1 MYLLNLFTFDA
12 TKLTLGLGA
21 LLVILGI
28 CLLWFSIVE
37 RRQINRRKKMQ
48 NDKTATDESEE
59 ELQAEADEVEAD
71 EVEAQNAVET
81 MAEIVEEADD
91 ETNETQ
97 TVVNREIA
105 VDDKGETVVVEYIAQ
120 PVATDEPTEEG
131 QSSAD
136 ETVADDEE
144 AVGTTAD
151 EEAQTVE
158 TEQIDEH
165 RDETDVDEQT
175 DDESDADKQDDVATV
190 AETSHEEVAAEEVV
204 DEADEVA
211 DVEEV
216 INETE
221 EESEIEDVADKADE
235 EQEAE
240 AEEDKG
246 VSVVEAHTAMTDEYA
261 TSHMVIVART
271 AAKASGK
278 KAVVNIDTIGA
289 NFNDGDTVDLA
300 ALKAKKLVSRKETA
314 VKILARGWLGK
325 KLNVIADDFSAD
337 AVKMILL
344 TGGTVTKI

>member
-1 MYLLNLFTFDA
+1 MYLLNLFTLDT
-12 TKLTLGLGA
+12 TKLTLCLGA
-21 LLVILGI
+21 LLLVLGI

-37 RRQINRRKKMQ
+37 RRQINRRRKMQ

-59 ELQAEADEVEAD
+59 ALQAEADEA
-71 EVEAQNAVET
+71 EAQNAVET

-91 ETNETQ
+91 GTNETQ

-120 PVATDEPTEEG
+120 PVATDELTEEA
-131 QSSAD
+131 QSSA
-136 ETVADDEE
+136 
-144 AVGTTAD
+144 
-151 EEAQTVE
+151 
-158 TEQIDEH
+158 
-165 RDETDVDEQT
+165 DETDVDEQS
-175 DDESDADKQDDVATV
+175 DESDADKQDDVATV
-190 AETSHEEVAAEEVV
+190 AETSHEEVAAEEVG
-204 DEADEVA
+204 DEADAVA
-211 DVEEV
+211 DTEET
-216 INETE
+216 IDEAE
-221 EESEIEDVADKADE
+221 EESATDDIADNAEK
-235 EQEAE
+235 EQAEAE
-240 AEEDKG
+240 TEEDKG

-261 TSHMVIVART
+261 ASHIVIVART

>member
-37 RRQINRRKKMQ
+37 RRQINRRRKMQ
-48 NDKTATDESEE
+48 NDKTATDESEK
-59 ELQAEADEVEAD
+59 ELQA
-71 EVEAQNAVET
+71 EAQNAVET
-81 MAEIVEEADD
+81 MAEIVEETDD

-120 PVATDEPTEEG
+120 PVATDEPTEEA
-131 QSSAD
+131 QSSAG

-144 AVGTTAD
+144 AVETSAD
-151 EEAQTVE
+151 EEAQTIE

-175 DDESDADKQDDVATV
+175 DDESDVDIQTDVATV
-190 AETSHEEVAAEEVV
+190 AETSHEEVVAEEV
-204 DEADEVA
+204 DDDADEVV

-216 INETE
+216 INEAE
-221 EESEIEDVADKADE
+221 EKSATDDIADNAEK
-235 EQEAE
+235 EQAEAE
-240 AEEDKG
+240 TEEDKG

-261 TSHMVIVART
+261 ASHIVIVART